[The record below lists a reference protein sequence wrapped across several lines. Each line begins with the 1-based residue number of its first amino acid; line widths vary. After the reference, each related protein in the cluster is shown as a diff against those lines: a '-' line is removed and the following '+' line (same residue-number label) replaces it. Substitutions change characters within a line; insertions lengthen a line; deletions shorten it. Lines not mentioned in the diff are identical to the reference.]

1 MAHMIE
7 IVFAILLITTAD
19 GKIIEHTPMY
29 DSSGVT
35 SLSKCLEEKRKV
47 TKQIDQSEGIM
58 VSCQSVEA
66 EVYTDC
72 VTPDTCRVRIKKI
85 IN

>member
-1 MAHMIE
+1 MEHMIE
-7 IVFAILLITTAD
+7 MVFAIMLITTAD
-19 GKIIEHTPMY
+19 GKIMEHTPMY
-29 DSSGVT
+29 DENGVT

-47 TKQIDQSEGIM
+47 SKRIDEKEGIM
-58 VSCQSVEA
+58 VSCKSVTA

-85 IN
+85 ID